1 MTEAVYSLSSACE
14 VRECPENLGKSH
26 TAVYIAWIRW
36 TDEECLIE
44 LDHVI
49 IQLYSSH
56 ARQEV

>member
-1 MTEAVYSLSSACE
+1 VYSLSSACE